1 MSRERKKILRV
12 GFINTFDASREYQ
25 HSMPPLG
32 IGYLIAYIK
41 KKCWFTEPFFCLST
55 EELISE
61 KPDIVGIS
69 SASENFNEAKE
80 IATKIKSALGIPIF
94 LGGSHIS
101 GLPQYLPEYFD
112 IGVIGEGEETIVDV
126 LKLFYTGEPNTT
138 NLEKINGICFRDE
151 RGGIRVTAPRPLIKD
166 LDSLPY
172 PDREALR
179 LESWA
184 ILPTEQVHLI
194 TSRGCPYRCKFCAS
208 AKIWQRYREF
218 SSDYVV
224 NEIEF
229 LRERYDPE
237 EIYFF
242 DDLFIAS
249 KKRFAEICQKIRERG
264 LHKGVY
270 FKSYARV
277 DLIDEQ
283 LAEVFSELNFK
294 YIDFGFESNSERILR
309 YFDKQNASPELN
321 QRAIDILNKYNIS
334 VGANLIVGVPI
345 ETTEDLQANY
355 KFLEQN
361 IEKIDRISLGPLAA
375 LPGTPIW
382 EYAKQRGL
390 VSEDETMNWKR
401 LAFDLQ
407 NFNLDSFA
415 YLGEQVSKE
424 EFTEWLKRFQQLA
437 EKVNLRGHIRR
448 LERRLWDKDTKLKAT
463 AKELASLKG
472 SRIIRLAN
480 SIRLGLQNLRG
491 TKGS

>member
-1 MSRERKKILRV
+1 MSREQKNILRV
-12 GFINTFDASREYQ
+12 GFITTFDASREYQ

-41 KKCWFTEPFFCLST
+41 RKCWFVEPFFCLSV
-55 EELISE
+55 EELIGE

-80 IATKIKSALGIPIF
+80 IAAKIKSALGVPIF
-94 LGGSHIS
+94 LGGAHIS
-101 GLPQYLPEYFD
+101 GLPHYLPAPFD
-112 IGVIGEGEETIVDV
+112 IGFIGEGEETIVEV
-126 LKLFYTGEPNTT
+126 LKLFYTGEPNTS
-138 NLEKINGICFRDE
+138 NMSNINGICFRDDT
-151 RGGIRVTAPRPLIKD
+151 GLVRVTAPRLLVKD

-172 PDREALR
+172 PDRDALR
-179 LESWA
+179 LEEWA
-184 ILPTEQVHLI
+184 VLPAEQVHLI
-194 TSRGCPYRCKFCAS
+194 TSRGCPYRCIFCAS

-224 NEIEF
+224 KEIEY

-277 DLIDEQ
+277 DLIDEH

-294 YIDFGFESNSERILR
+294 YIDFGFESNSERILK

-321 QRAIDILNKYNIS
+321 QRAIDILSKHNIS

-345 ETTEDLQANY
+345 ETTEDLEANY
-355 KFLEQN
+355 RFLERN
-361 IEKIDRISLGPLAA
+361 VERIDRISLGPLAA
-375 LPGTPIW
+375 LPGTPVW
-382 EYAKQRGL
+382 EYAKQRRL
-390 VSEDETMNWKR
+390 VSEDDTMNWRR

-424 EFTEWLKRFQQLA
+424 EFSDWLKRFQQLT

-448 LERRLWDKDTKLKAT
+448 LERRLWDKETKLNAT

-480 SIRLGLQNLRG
+480 SLRLGLQKLRG